1 MWNGPVNDH
10 VAADLFVRAVLGKAN
25 ALHFE
30 FAAMFETRNL
40 KIEPLIGEVLLL
52 DRKLSVNSCSLTS
65 GLILRSQGSS
75 IAVS

>member
-10 VAADLFVRAVLGKAN
+10 VAADLFVRAVLGEAN

-40 KIEPLIGEVLLL
+40 KVEPLIGEVLFL
-52 DRKLSVNSCSLTS
+52 DRNLRIDCLFTAILQA
-65 GLILRSQGSS
+65 LI
-75 IAVS
+75 

>member
-10 VAADLFVRAVLGKAN
+10 VAADLFVRAVLGEAN

-40 KIEPLIGEVLLL
+40 KVKPQIG
-52 DRKLSVNSCSLTS
+52 
-65 GLILRSQGSS
+65 
-75 IAVS
+75 